1 MEPESTFRRKT
12 MRVKW
17 TAQVLVAAVCIAA
30 GVCRSHGEEPTKPG
44 GEFRAVKFT
53 GDDKADTAKLNEL
66 AADGWEYVG
75 PLTGGTVAFRRHAV
89 SELGGTWAKVSGE
102 EAGVATEAG
111 AEPDTFVVEG
121 NRWVYKSGDKVLQ
134 AGTFTIDASKSPK
147 HFTFTV
153 TEGGNVGGVGYAIYK
168 RDGDTF
174 AYCAAGPDARPT
186 DFTTKPGD
194 GRYILTWKK
203 AKK

>member
-1 MEPESTFRRKT
+1 

-75 PLTGGTVAFRRHAV
+75 TLAGGTVAFRRRAV
-89 SELGGTWAKVSGE
+89 SEWEGTWAKVSGE
-102 EAGVATEAG
+102 EAGVVTEAG
-111 AEPDTFVVEG
+111 AEPDTFVVKG
-121 NRWVYKSGDKVLQ
+121 NHWAYKSGDTVFQ
-134 AGTFTIDASKSPK
+134 AGTFTIDETKSPK
-147 HFTFTV
+147 QFTFTV
-153 TEGGNVGGVGYAIYK
+153 TEGGDNGGVG
-168 RDGDTF
+168 
-174 AYCAAGPDARPT
+174 
-186 DFTTKPGD
+186 
-194 GRYILTWKK
+194 
-203 AKK
+203 